1 VSQDRQ
7 SKSKYR
13 QLDKSTKLRKEEE
26 EEEEEAVVSNNVAAC
41 GCTPE
46 LFLNRWP
53 YRPPP

>member
-1 VSQDRQ
+1 VSQNRQ

-26 EEEEEAVVSNNVAAC
+26 EEEAVVTNNVAAC

>member
-26 EEEEEAVVSNNVAAC
+26 EEEEAVVSNNVAAC
-41 GCTPE
+41 GCT
-46 LFLNRWP
+46 LN
-53 YRPPP
+53 YS